1 VKVEAVQLDDEASL
15 DNHVHA
21 SKASDLH
28 LRFYMKSCRAEQI
41 PGNDFKRRVGVVSDA
56 MDDIPAD
63 PVPFTWQE
71 FQQMVSGYCFSP
83 DCRLC
88 NHQSFQPGTA
98 TNGMKDAVEDCHV
111 IARASLAQ
119 QLPTVLDEGAGVPA
133 VVCPHMHLAR
143 ILNSP

>member
-1 VKVEAVQLDDEASL
+1 VKVEAIQFDDEAPL

-41 PGNDFKRRVGVVSDA
+41 PGDDFKRRVGIVPNA
-56 MDDIPAD
+56 ANHFPAD
-63 PVPFTWQE
+63 AVPFTWHE
-71 FQQMVSGYCFSP
+71 FQQLIPGYCFSP

-98 TNGMKDAVEDCHV
+98 TNGMNHAVEDCDV
-111 IARASLAQ
+111 ISWASLAQ
-119 QLPTVLDEGAGVPA
+119 QLPTVLDEGA
-133 VVCPHMHLAR
+133 
-143 ILNSP
+143 